1 VQSVRAKAQ
10 RFLRVTAKTLPGWEP
25 PPFDPRV
32 LARALGISIHF
43 THSLQGIDALIV
55 RRSGRFHILANSAVT
70 HAGRLNFTLAHEI
83 GHLFFEDAERKIH
96 LRAQDRRLYDA
107 DPETHVLER
116 MCDSAASEL
125 LMPAPHFERVA
136 QETGFHAAAVPRL
149 ADIFRAS
156 LEAVALRLL
165 YANQGG
171 SCAIGMFEYGVRPSA
186 RGSEAASSEPAKFR
200 ARRVF
205 RTRSF
210 PFLFPK
216 GKSVPSTSVIYRA
229 SLQMEMLEAQERFSL
244 GGTHSHLDVSAYPL
258 HRGDTVEEPPIVCAV
273 FRGRSDPGRP
283 GAADRPTR
291 SNSDTA

>member
-25 PPFDPRV
+25 PPLDPRV

-70 HAGRLNFTLAHEI
+70 HAGRLNFTL
-83 GHLFFEDAERKIH
+83 
-96 LRAQDRRLYDA
+96 
-107 DPETHVLER
+107 THVLER

-125 LMPAPHFERVA
+125 LMPAPHFERAA